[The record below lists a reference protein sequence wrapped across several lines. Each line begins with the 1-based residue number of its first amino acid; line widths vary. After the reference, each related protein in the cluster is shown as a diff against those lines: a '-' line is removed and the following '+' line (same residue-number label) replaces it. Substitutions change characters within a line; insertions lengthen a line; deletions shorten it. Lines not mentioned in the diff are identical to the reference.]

1 MNLQTNTIIKNYK
14 LLEQRHKITQVY
26 LLVGMGHH
34 ALAGREPLLEGG
46 AMAQWKDGG
55 EGE

>member
-1 MNLQTNTIIKNYK
+1 MNLQTNTARKNYK
-14 LLEQRHKITQVY
+14 LPKQRHKTIEVY

-34 ALAGREPLLEGG
+34 SLARREPLLEGG
-46 AMAQWKDGG
+46 AMSQWKDGG